1 MNVVNQD
8 FNDRLAVLK
17 VCFPRTDGIAKRALD
32 DRVHGFGFPALS
44 EETIQTGGDD
54 HIGSGFSL
62 RINRFAM
69 SSNRRNDVWRTPILG
84 VKAASAGIS
93 QVRRLVSLC
102 VPKWGALVSKRSN
115 KIGHCSVH
123 LPIARRAWT
132 DVPSQLH
139 KRL

>member
-17 VCFPRTDGIAKRALD
+17 VCFPRTDGIAKHALD

-44 EETIQTGGDD
+44 EETIQTGGGD

-69 SSNRRNDVWRTPILG
+69 SSNRRNDVRRTPILG
-84 VKAASAGIS
+84 VKARIRRHQPSASLGFALRAKVGHPRFKAF
-93 QVRRLVSLC
+93 QQDRSLL
-102 VPKWGALVSKRSN
+102 G
-115 KIGHCSVH
+115 
-123 LPIARRAWT
+123 
-132 DVPSQLH
+132 PSPDCQESMD
-139 KRL
+139 